1 MSIKRALISV
11 TDKSGVEVLARYLI
25 QHGVEI
31 LSTGGTLKYLE
42 SHGFECTDVSDYTGF
57 PEMMG
62 GRLKTLHPL
71 VHGGILGRRGIDDG
85 VMEEHSILPIDLVVV
100 NLYDFKSAIESGIPL
115 NYIIEQIDIGGP
127 AMLRSAAKNYNDV
140 VVLSDKSEYEEFIR
154 IYDMYGYTTITHRLI
169 FAHNAFRLTAAYD
182 KMIAEYL
189 RSCLPNVIDWEA

>member
-11 TDKSGVEVLARYLI
+11 TDKSGIEVLARYLI

-42 SHGFECTDVSDYTGF
+42 THGFECTDVSDYTGF

-71 VHGGILGRRGIDDG
+71 VHGGILGRRGIDDQ

-100 NLYDFKSAIESGIPL
+100 NLYDFKSAIGSGCSL
-115 NYIIEQIDIGGP
+115 ADAVEQIDIGGP
-127 AMLRSAAKNYNDV
+127 TMLRSAAKNYKDV
-140 VVLSDKSEYEEFIR
+140 VVLSDEGEYEEFMR
-154 IYDMYGYTTITHRLI
+154 IYDKYGYITITHRLI
-169 FAHNAFRLTAAYD
+169 FAHNAFCLTTAYD
-182 KMIAEYL
+182 KMIAKYL
-189 RSCLPNVIDWEA
+189 RSCLPDVIDWEA